1 LILENGNGQQQPQI
15 EVTADASEDQ
25 PEIQKEGDLTE
36 NIVETEALPE
46 QPPQQEPLS
55 NDDTKIDEEPEQ
67 TTRTQQQPQ
76 EEKLLSEQEFN
87 RGNKVSDQEQPT
99 QQKQVLKDG
108 DILIDPTAPL
118 DNTQENED
126 EDDDLLPNNS
136 SSDADR
142 QSEFKDQIKRLLMQG
157 KALAN
162 DEDYDNKKGY
172 AYDDEHEE
180 GEYDIE
186 NEEEPSKREQ
196 LGRFLE
202 QYNNEKAKKHDI
214 AKDGPATE
222 LSNDILSYERFFPGR
237 ILGNTFTVIN
247 KTKEKISMKL
257 NFTANGIDKDYMSK
271 KLMEFYEVSNVEE
284 VEHPYLNYLQQPII
298 DVQKEFE
305 WWFIE
310 DPYAKTL
317 VKEADYELKPGESF
331 EFIIVLKSPV
341 VKKARFL
348 TTNVNISNLTHNEE
362 HSVFAFGSLDIP
374 KLSCPKEIMDKDN
387 NYAWVKVVMRKRG
400 PLQVFK
406 FLLLNR
412 GDMPINVTFSSLEN
426 DEMLIFTIKNPWMII
441 EGGTRAIL
449 EVRARHKYAAVPE
462 DMWKTTNNHKL
473 IIGKIKDC
481 ELKFSL
487 IVNVIII

>member
-1 LILENGNGQQQPQI
+1 MDPQVQTEAADNGVVHPTNATDNNHNDDLEDPSSNHQDQNSDSDLPIQQNNDNNVDLKADVESTSNDQHNSSTDKLENSDLKAEAESSSDESSVILDKNQAIDMFNKMTKESIDKIMQSDSSDENDASDHQDIDKMINSNPQALILENGNGQQQPQI

-305 WWFIE
+305 
-310 DPYAKTL
+310 
-317 VKEADYELKPGESF
+317 
-331 EFIIVLKSPV
+331 
-341 VKKARFL
+341 
-348 TTNVNISNLTHNEE
+348 
-362 HSVFAFGSLDIP
+362 
-374 KLSCPKEIMDKDN
+374 
-387 NYAWVKVVMRKRG
+387 
-400 PLQVFK
+400 
-406 FLLLNR
+406 
-412 GDMPINVTFSSLEN
+412 
-426 DEMLIFTIKNPWMII
+426 
-441 EGGTRAIL
+441 
-449 EVRARHKYAAVPE
+449 
-462 DMWKTTNNHKL
+462 
-473 IIGKIKDC
+473 
-481 ELKFSL
+481 
-487 IVNVIII
+487 